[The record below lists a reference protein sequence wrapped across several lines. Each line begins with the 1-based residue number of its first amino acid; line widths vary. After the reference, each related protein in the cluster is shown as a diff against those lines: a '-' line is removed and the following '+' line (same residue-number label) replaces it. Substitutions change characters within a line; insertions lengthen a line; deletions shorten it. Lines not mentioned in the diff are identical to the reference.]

1 MKPGGYVVGSRLDR
15 VERGSK
21 SHNGNLIEEI
31 LINKN
36 ENGSYLVSI
45 YYIFWL

>member
-1 MKPGGYVVGSRLDR
+1 MEYGVDLDR
-15 VERGSK
+15 VESGSK
-21 SHNGNLIEEI
+21 LYNGNFIEEI

-45 YYIFWL
+45 YYIFWF